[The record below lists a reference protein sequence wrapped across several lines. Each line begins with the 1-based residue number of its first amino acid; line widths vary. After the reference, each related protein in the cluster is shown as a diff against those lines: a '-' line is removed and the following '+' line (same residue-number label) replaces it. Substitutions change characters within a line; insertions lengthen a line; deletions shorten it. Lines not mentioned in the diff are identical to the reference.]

1 MPTRRKLYIYCM
13 LTIGGAAVLL
23 SIMHLHAL
31 RIIMSGKNTSKA
43 IGEIM
48 ILSSLGMSLAVIA
61 LNFPSMRIFWH
72 HVLGSHD
79 ETIDASQRS
88 YELRT
93 GDVRK
98 QTSTCI
104 SHSPVYGTGSLA
116 SPILP
121 VASAASPMVR
131 SSPALLEKTG
141 RTRFPTV
148 SNKFGSRTRTPPNLV

>member
-1 MPTRRKLYIYCM
+1 M

-141 RTRFPTV
+141 RTRFPIV
-148 SNKFGSRTRTPPNLV
+148 NDEFGSRPRTPPNFV